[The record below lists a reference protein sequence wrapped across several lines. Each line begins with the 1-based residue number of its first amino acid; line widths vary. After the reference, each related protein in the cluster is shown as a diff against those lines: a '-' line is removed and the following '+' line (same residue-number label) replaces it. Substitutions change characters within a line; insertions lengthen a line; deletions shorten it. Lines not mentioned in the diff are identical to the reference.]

1 MRKGGDRVERETEH
15 LAQRVLG
22 LARGARVAL
31 VGDGGLGE
39 ADPDGHAAQKARA
52 LGHRQQRIQGAAVEQ
67 AEVAGVRLEV
77 HLGELVE
84 ELVEPGGGGELE
96 RGLALALLA
105 HGVDDVGA
113 GAPALDHL
121 EDQLGGVLQ
130 VGVNHRH
137 DVTGGMLEA
146 GGECGLVAEVAR
158 EVDHADARIGG
169 GESVEQLGRA
179 VGRAVVDEHELEV
192 QSSDGRAGARDEF
205 LDELLLVIDGGDDRE
220 ERVGAG
226 CCLRHDCLPKL
237 IK

>member
-1 MRKGGDRVERETEH
+1 LVSP
-15 LAQRVLG
+15 A
-22 LARGARVAL
+22 AL

-39 ADPDGHAAQKARA
+39 ADPDGHAAQEARA

-67 AEVAGVRLEV
+67 AEVAGVGLEV
-77 HLGELVE
+77 DLGEFVE
-84 ELVEPGGGGELE
+84 QLVEPRRGGELE
-96 RGLALALLA
+96 GGLALALLA

-158 EVDHADARIGG
+158 EVDHSDARIGG
-169 GESVEQLGRA
+169 GESVEQLGCA
-179 VGRAVVDEHELEV
+179 VGRAVVDDHELEV
-192 QSSDGRAGARDEF
+192 VVGDGREGARDEL
-205 LDELLLVIDGGDDRE
+205 LDELLLVVDGSYDGEQRG
-220 ERVGAG
+220 GAKW
-226 CCLRHDCLPKL
+226 CVRHDRCLSADA
-237 IK
+237 